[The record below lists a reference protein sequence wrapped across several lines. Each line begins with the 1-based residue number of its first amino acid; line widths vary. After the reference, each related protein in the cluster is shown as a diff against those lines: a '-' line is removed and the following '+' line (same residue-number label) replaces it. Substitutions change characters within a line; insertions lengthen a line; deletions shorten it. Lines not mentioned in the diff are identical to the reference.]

1 MITIETLTEF
11 LGWSLVI
18 NVAILT
24 LSTLGVIAMRRTIVG
39 IHSKLFS
46 LEESDTVKAHFQ
58 YLAQYK
64 IAIIVLNFSPYLAL
78 KIMA

>member
-11 LGWSLVI
+11 FGWALVI
-18 NVAILT
+18 NFALLT
-24 LSTLGVIAMRRTIVG
+24 LTTLGVIAMRRTIVG

-46 LEESDTVKAHFQ
+46 LEENDTVKAHFQ

-64 IAIIVLNFSPYLAL
+64 IAVIVLNFSPYVAL
-78 KIMA
+78 KMMA